1 MICPRERVLQAL
13 NHERPDRTPRD
24 FWAEAPALERLCK
37 HLQVPDE
44 EGVLQALEIDFRHLN
59 AIEPAPRETQPGTWQ
74 NYWGERFL
82 YRDSGHGM
90 MREDLP
96 GALAGVDA
104 GSDCRAADV
113 CVRRARTAPA
123 VGAANT
129 PSPCHPERSEGP
141 CPETLFPDRGEVLR
155 FARDDKGRAAST
167 RRGTSPRPTEEG
179 DIPEAFLAFPWPSPD
194 LFDYSQ
200 LADQVRR
207 HDRYALIYG
216 FADVWQRAALVRG
229 WERMF
234 MDMARAPHLLHFLC
248 RKFVDFY
255 KEDYTR
261 AQEQARGRIDLFLLL
276 SDLGSQHGPLMSLPM
291 FRALVAPYLAEMIA
305 HIHSLGARVLYH
317 TCGAVAPF
325 IPDLI
330 AMGVDV
336 LDPLQPVNAE
346 MQPESLQANFGGQV
360 VFHGGIDMQ
369 TLLPRGTPAEVTAE
383 ARRYCEVLGT
393 NGGYILAPTHLFQ
406 PDVPPENVVAMYR

>member
-1 MICPRERVLQAL
+1 MNHPRERVLQTL
-13 NHERPDRTPRD
+13 NYERPDRTPRD
-24 FWAEAPALERLCK
+24 FWAEAPALERLCQ
-37 HLQVPDE
+37 HLQVSDE
-44 EGVLQALEIDFRHLN
+44 EGILQALEIDFRHLN
-59 AIEPAPRETQPGTWQ
+59 AIEPAPRETQPGVWQ

-82 YRDSGHGM
+82 YLDSGHGM

-96 GALAGVDA
+96 GALAGVD
-104 GSDCRAADV
+104 SDPDCRAADV
-113 CVRRARTAPA
+113 CVRRARTAPNLA
-123 VGAANT
+123 CDQ
-129 PSPCHPERSEGP
+129 S
-141 CPETLFPDRGEVLR
+141 
-155 FARDDKGRAAST
+155 
-167 RRGTSPRPTEEG
+167 RRGASPRPTEEG
-179 DIPEAFLAFPWPSPD
+179 DIPNAFLSFPWPSPD

-200 LADQVRR
+200 LAGQVGL
-207 HDRYALIYG
+207 HERYALVYG

-261 AQEQARGRIDLFLLL
+261 AQEQAGGRIDLFLLL
-276 SDLGSQHGPLMSLPM
+276 SDLGSQHGPLMSLVM
-291 FRALVAPYLAEMIA
+291 FRSLVAPYLTEMIA

-317 TCGAVAPF
+317 TCGAVTPF

-330 AMGVDV
+330 ALGVDV
-336 LDPLQPVNAE
+336 LDPLQPVNEE

-360 VFHGGIDMQ
+360 VFHGGIHMQ
-369 TLLPRGTPAEVTAE
+369 TLLPWGTPEEVTAE
-383 ARRYCEVLGT
+383 ARRYCEVLGA

>member
-1 MICPRERVLQAL
+1 
-13 NHERPDRTPRD
+13 
-24 FWAEAPALERLCK
+24 
-37 HLQVPDE
+37 
-44 EGVLQALEIDFRHLN
+44 
-59 AIEPAPRETQPGTWQ
+59 
-74 NYWGERFL
+74 
-82 YRDSGHGM
+82 
-90 MREDLP
+90 MREELLR
-96 GALAGVDA
+96 ALAGV
-104 GSDCRAADV
+104 
-113 CVRRARTAPA
+113 
-123 VGAANT
+123 
-129 PSPCHPERSEGP
+129 E
-141 CPETLFPDRGEVLR
+141 PD
-155 FARDDKGRAAST
+155 S
-167 RRGTSPRPTEEG
+167 RPTEEG
-179 DIPEAFLAFPWPSPD
+179 DFPEAFLSFPWPSPY
-194 LFDYSQ
+194 LFDYSR
-200 LADQVRR
+200 LPSQVRR

-234 MDMARAPHLLHFLC
+234 MDMARAAHLLHFLC

-261 AQEQARGRIDLFLLL
+261 AQEQAAGRIDLFLLL

-291 FRALVAPYLAEMIA
+291 FRSLVKPYLAEMIA

-330 AMGVDV
+330 AVGVDV
-336 LDPLQPVNAE
+336 LDPLQPVNGE
-346 MQPESLQANFGGQV
+346 MLPESLQANFGGQV

-369 TLLPRGTPAEVTAE
+369 TLLPRGTPQEVTAE
-383 ARRYCEVLGT
+383 ARGYCEVLGA